1 MVGIL
6 QSWMRKDGIRI
17 MAKKKAVRRENGRG
31 TVEKV
36 NSKKNP
42 FRAKVP
48 VGTKV
53 DKNGKTQAVYKIL
66 GNFPTRVE
74 AENALADFSRTPY
87 ELTSTVK
94 TFADLYEV
102 WSKYYDAM
110 EQGYVIPTMGKD
122 KGKKRFQS
130 TRQLSL
136 WWRNAIY
143 RLQNGIIVTGFSM
156 TQKDSRVPK

>member
-1 MVGIL
+1 
-6 QSWMRKDGIRI
+6 

-94 TFADLYEV
+94 TFADLY
-102 WSKYYDAM
+102 A
-110 EQGYVIPTMGKD
+110 GTPC
-122 KGKKRFQS
+122 RFGQYQTATYAAS
-130 TRQLSL
+130 HPRH
-136 WWRNAIY
+136 
-143 RLQNGIIVTGFSM
+143 F
-156 TQKDSRVPK
+156 